1 MKFSINDF
9 FIFCSFF
16 ISSFFISLKIYG
28 CLFELYLDCILC
40 FANVSDQFISRPIA
54 EIVKKVSVSGVFLV
68 HIFQCSDWIRRFT
81 EYPIQMQKNVNPK
94 NFKSR
99 HTVRSEVVL
108 VTAADSSHPKKLI
121 VQSKS
126 FFSGQKFQH
135 NKSKLHQSVPLRL
148 FRQAKDNDVQYWSN
162 ILAGVFLSAT
172 LISVPNG
179 QNQFD
184 WAKFTLVLCLLLFNL
199 KC

>member
-9 FIFCSFF
+9 FIFCPFF
-16 ISSFFISLKIYG
+16 ISSYFISLKIYG

-94 NFKSR
+94 NFKCR
-99 HTVRSEVVL
+99 HIVRSGVVL
-108 VTAADSSHPKKLI
+108 VTAADSSHPKKVI

-126 FFSGQKFQH
+126 FFQVKSFNIISLNFISQFLWDFSAKPNIMMYNIDRIYWLEYFSAQH
-135 NKSKLHQSVPLRL
+135 W
-148 FRQAKDNDVQYWSN
+148 Y
-162 ILAGVFLSAT
+162 
-172 LISVPNG
+172 
-179 QNQFD
+179 QF
-184 WAKFTLVLCLLLFNL
+184 
-199 KC
+199 